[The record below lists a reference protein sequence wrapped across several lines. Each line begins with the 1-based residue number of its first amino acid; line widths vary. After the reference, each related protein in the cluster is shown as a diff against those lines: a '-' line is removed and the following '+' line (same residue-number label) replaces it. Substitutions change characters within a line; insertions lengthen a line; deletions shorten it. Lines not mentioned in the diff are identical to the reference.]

1 MSSIRTW
8 HTYLGILIAPSVL
21 FFSLTGAVQL
31 FGLHESHGTYV
42 PAPLIEKLS
51 SVHKDQV
58 FAQKENDDHDHEPGA
73 ANDEHEHPQPADDHE
88 AASPGSYVLKWYF
101 LLVAL
106 ALTASTLLGLWMGL
120 TQIRRRRTGWWLL
133 GAGTVVPVVL
143 CLF

>member
-21 FFSLTGAVQL
+21 FFALTGDLQL

-42 PAPLIEKLS
+42 PPPLIEKLS

-58 FAQKENDDHDHEPGA
+58 FAQKDHDDHDHS
-73 ANDEHEHPQPADDHE
+73 EHPQPGDDHE
-88 AASPGSYVLKWYF
+88 AASLGSYLLKRYF
-101 LLVAL
+101 LLVSL

-120 TQIRRRRTGWWLL
+120 MQVRRKRAGWWLL
-133 GAGTVVPVVL
+133 GVGIVVPVAL
-143 CLF
+143 CFF